1 MAEHQLGSQQLN
13 GFALHHY
20 VGRGS
25 ATQSDYLGN
34 PASVIPVCLVLGE
47 FQEASHTSRIENA
60 NGQAGSSKPSG
71 QSWAMISR
79 FDPNCTAIDSAKR
92 GELLDYGR
100 WRRTTDGFSSKLAA
114 LIDRADGD
122 GVGSSVDS
130 EGQLIHVA
138 IACGS

>member
-1 MAEHQLGSQQLN
+1 
-13 GFALHHY
+13 
-20 VGRGS
+20 
-25 ATQSDYLGN
+25 
-34 PASVIPVCLVLGE
+34 
-47 FQEASHTSRIENA
+47 
-60 NGQAGSSKPSG
+60 
-71 QSWAMISR
+71 MISR